1 MSEVKSKERMKD
13 QNRDQTERE
22 NEEGNCCEE
31 IFIDRREFFSLVFFL
46 FIPSSLHHILLAS
59 CPSKNV
65 QHDDVIVKE
74 EWLQSQFW
82 CMVNWWQMATSEEQE
97 QSQLTI
103 LVRTFLVGSR
113 TESAFKRSSLDDKA
127 TITVKYLSGT
137 SNQLSSS
144 KKANEEE
151 DEIGEEENQEGESD
165 IELNWD
171 QVEYQLM
178 DDTNNI
184 EQDEEESDFFQEIH
198 SASMNKNRSSNSDLI
213 RGGGTNQHSYSR
225 LDSSVDPVVWSQEVD
240 RVVPQLRLTIRSSD
254 QKVDWRLHLAQL
266 NHNRR
271 QLIDHL
277 EGTKSSLH
285 KMLSSISK
293 DMEKVASREKY
304 IQDQFEPL
312 INEYISIKKR
322 LEELN
327 ESYKTASSGVTS
339 KSKILSDISDELES
353 IKAEMEERGSTMT
366 DGAPLV
372 SLRKGLANL
381 RSEVTS
387 LDIRIGV
394 AAHTI
399 LQAHLEEGGMTL
411 DHLMQTRKDS
421 FVG

>member
-1 MSEVKSKERMKD
+1 
-13 QNRDQTERE
+13 
-22 NEEGNCCEE
+22 
-31 IFIDRREFFSLVFFL
+31 
-46 FIPSSLHHILLAS
+46 
-59 CPSKNV
+59 
-65 QHDDVIVKE
+65 
-74 EWLQSQFW
+74 
-82 CMVNWWQMATSEEQE
+82 MATSEEQQ

-113 TESAFKRSSLDDKA
+113 TESASKRSSLDDKA

-137 SNQLSSS
+137 SSSNQLSSS

-151 DEIGEEENQEGESD
+151 DEIGEENQEGESD

-198 SASMNKNRSSNSDLI
+198 SASMNKNRSSNFDSDLI
-213 RGGGTNQHSYSR
+213 RGGGTNQQEHSYSR
-225 LDSSVDPVVWSQEVD
+225 LDSSVDTVVWSQEVD

-327 ESYKTASSGVTS
+327 ESYKVASSGVTS
-339 KSKILSDISDELES
+339 KSKVLSDISDELES

-399 LQAHLEEGGMTL
+399 LQAHLEEGGMKL

>member
-1 MSEVKSKERMKD
+1 
-13 QNRDQTERE
+13 
-22 NEEGNCCEE
+22 
-31 IFIDRREFFSLVFFL
+31 
-46 FIPSSLHHILLAS
+46 
-59 CPSKNV
+59 
-65 QHDDVIVKE
+65 
-74 EWLQSQFW
+74 
-82 CMVNWWQMATSEEQE
+82 MATSAPSEEQQ

-103 LVRTFLVGSR
+103 LVRTFSAGSR
-113 TESAFKRSSLDDKA
+113 TESAFKRSFLDDKA

-151 DEIGEEENQEGESD
+151 DEIGEENQEGESD

-184 EQDEEESDFFQEIH
+184 EEDEEESDFFQEID
-198 SASMNKNRSSNSDLI
+198 SVPMEKNRSSNFDSDLI
-213 RGGGTNQHSYSR
+213 RGGRNQQEHGFSR

-285 KMLSSISK
+285 KMVSSISK

-327 ESYKTASSGVTS
+327 ESYKIASSGVTS

-399 LQAHLEEGGMTL
+399 LQAHLEEGRMTL
-411 DHLMQTRKDS
+411 DHSMQTRKDS

>member
-1 MSEVKSKERMKD
+1 M
-13 QNRDQTERE
+13 
-22 NEEGNCCEE
+22 
-31 IFIDRREFFSLVFFL
+31 
-46 FIPSSLHHILLAS
+46 
-59 CPSKNV
+59 
-65 QHDDVIVKE
+65 
-74 EWLQSQFW
+74 
-82 CMVNWWQMATSEEQE
+82 
-97 QSQLTI
+97 
-103 LVRTFLVGSR
+103 VGSR

-137 SNQLSSS
+137 SSSNQSSSS

-151 DEIGEEENQEGESD
+151 DEIEENQEGESD

-184 EQDEEESDFFQEIH
+184 EQDEGDFFQEMH
-198 SASMNKNRSSNSDLI
+198 SVSMKKSRSSNLDLI
-213 RGGGTNQHSYSR
+213 RGGRNQEQSHSR

-285 KMLSSISK
+285 KMISSISK

-327 ESYKTASSGVTS
+327 ESYKVASSGVTS

-399 LQAHLEEGGMTL
+399 LQAHLEEGMTL
-411 DHLMQTRKDS
+411 DHLMQRKDS

>member
-1 MSEVKSKERMKD
+1 M
-13 QNRDQTERE
+13 
-22 NEEGNCCEE
+22 
-31 IFIDRREFFSLVFFL
+31 
-46 FIPSSLHHILLAS
+46 
-59 CPSKNV
+59 
-65 QHDDVIVKE
+65 
-74 EWLQSQFW
+74 
-82 CMVNWWQMATSEEQE
+82 
-97 QSQLTI
+97 
-103 LVRTFLVGSR
+103 VGSR

-137 SNQLSSS
+137 SSSNQLSSS
-144 KKANEEE
+144 KKENEEE
-151 DEIGEEENQEGESD
+151 DEIGEENQEGESD

-171 QVEYQLM
+171 QVEYELM

-184 EQDEEESDFFQEIH
+184 EEDEEGDFFQEIH
-198 SASMNKNRSSNSDLI
+198 SASMDKNRSSNSDLI
-213 RGGGTNQHSYSR
+213 RGGRNQQEQNCSR
-225 LDSSVDPVVWSQEVD
+225 LDSSVDPEVWSQEVD

-285 KMLSSISK
+285 KMISSISK

-327 ESYKTASSGVTS
+327 ESYKVASSGVTS
-339 KSKILSDISDELES
+339 KSRILSDISDELES

-394 AAHTI
+394 AAHSI
-399 LQAHLEEGGMTL
+399 LQAHLEEGRMTL
-411 DHLMQTRKDS
+411 DHFMQTRKDS